1 MNEYRLPMNEYYLP
15 GYDQEEPDVFSAN
28 NIVEAAKRLN
38 AVPQYTIQ
46 QQRKTPISDEMYKK
60 LTERQ
65 LESFKQQGAGLKAFE
80 AGMQGPQET
89 DPVLAI
95 TSGLSDM
102 FAGTN
107 RLAGLTNQKS
117 MQEQQAKQDQLR
129 LQDMKKDLTKAEID
143 MLKSQYQNQTEEDQ
157 FKTKMAFE
165 REKLKATS
173 EKEPK
178 TPELKDWQVQSATYG
193 KRIAQ
198 AEDVFN
204 KLGKEGYDRSQA
216 GEGIAAFLQ
225 RGPFEQ
231 LKGDQLKQQEQ
242 AERNFVTA
250 TLRKES
256 GASISP
262 SEFATAEKQ
271 YFPRAGD
278 SPEVL
283 AQKKAN
289 RQQVLGGMKLG
300 AGPAWEK
307 IETVSGAP
315 AATLAP
321 DKMKRLEELRKKA
334 GK

>member
-1 MNEYRLPMNEYYLP
+1 MNEYYLP
-15 GYDQEEPDVFSAN
+15 GFNQEEPDPFSTEG
-28 NIVEAAKRLN
+28 IMAASRRMQMP
-38 AVPQYTIQ
+38 AQISIQ

-65 LESFKQQGAGLKAFE
+65 LESFKQQDQGLKAFE
-80 AGMQGPQET
+80 AGMQSPQEVS
-89 DPVLAI
+89 PLLAI
-95 TSGLSDM
+95 SSGLSDM
-102 FAGTN
+102 FAGTS
-107 RLAGLTNQKS
+107 RLEGLTKQKS
-117 MQEQQAKQDQLR
+117 LQEQQAKQDQLR

-165 REKLKATS
+165 REKLAAETG
-173 EKEPK
+173 K
-178 TPELKDWQVQSATYG
+178 TPDLKDWQVQSATYG
-193 KRIAQ
+193 KRLAQ

-204 KLGKEGYDRSQA
+204 KLGGEGYDRSQT
-216 GEGIAAFLQ
+216 GEGVAAFFQ

-242 AERNFVTA
+242 AERNFLTA

-256 GASISP
+256 GASISAG
-262 SEFATAEKQ
+262 EFATGEKQ

-278 SPEVL
+278 TPEVL

-289 RQQVLGGMKLG
+289 RQQVSEGMKLG
-300 AGPAWEK
+300 AGPAWQM
-307 IETVSGAP
+307 IGTVPGAP

-321 DKMKRLEELRKKA
+321 EKMKRLEELRKKA